1 MTTLKKATVKSSTFW
16 INSVFATAGAL
27 AVGLGETAHS
37 VDPQAIATA
46 TNAAQNATMTITPE
60 TIGLVA
66 SIIGAP
72 ISAPAMGLITIGMAV
87 ANQLLRYKTQRK
99 LEKQLDGQ

>member
-16 INSVFATAGAL
+16 INSFFAGAGAL
-27 AVGLGETAHS
+27 AVGLGETAKHVS
-37 VDPQAIATA
+37 DAAPAIADA
-46 TNAAQNATMTITPE
+46 GNNAAMTITPE

-66 SIIGAP
+66 AVLGAP
-72 ISAPAMGLITIGMAV
+72 ISAPAMGTITIVMAI

-99 LEKQLDGQ
+99 LEKQLGE